1 MARSMQSQA
10 GMRSP
15 TRRFGSAGFSL
26 VEMLIVVVLIGMMSV
41 FGFPKVVR
49 VFDQTQVRGATQ
61 AVINKFNAARINAR
75 QSSRHTFLI
84 RSGNVLWIE
93 RAPRMT
99 NPAAGTRDT
108 VGGFMNLR
116 EGWRT
121 TASGSTS
128 VEIDPRGLTVGG
140 GPWQLIITRNESRD
154 TVNITGFG
162 RVTR

>member
-1 MARSMQSQA
+1 
-10 GMRSP
+10 
-15 TRRFGSAGFSL
+15 
-26 VEMLIVVVLIGMMSV
+26 MLIVVVLIGMMSV

-84 RSGNVLWIE
+84 RSGNVLWVE
-93 RAPRMT
+93 RSPRMV
-99 NPAAGTRDT
+99 AAGISTRDT
-108 VGGFMNLR
+108 VGSYLNLEGYRSSATGFDTVR
-116 EGWRT
+116 
-121 TASGSTS
+121 
-128 VEIDPRGLTVGG
+128 IDPRGLTVGG
-140 GPWQLIITRNESRD
+140 GPWQLIISRNESRD